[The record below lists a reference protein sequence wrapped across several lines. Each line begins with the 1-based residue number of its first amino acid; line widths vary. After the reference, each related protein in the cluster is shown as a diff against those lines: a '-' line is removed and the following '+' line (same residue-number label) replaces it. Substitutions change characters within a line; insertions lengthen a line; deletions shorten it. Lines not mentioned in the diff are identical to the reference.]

1 MDGRETVLSFYE
13 ALISE
18 IEIIKFVYSWRFK
31 KFKIEMYNFLDTECR
46 VIERR
51 CNFERRELKKENLF
65 IERSYALL

>member
-1 MDGRETVLSFYE
+1 MVLSFYE

-31 KFKIEMYNFLDTECR
+31 KFKIEIYNFLDTECR

-51 CNFERRELKKENLF
+51 CNFER
-65 IERSYALL
+65 S

>member
-31 KFKIEMYNFLDTECR
+31 KFKIEIYNFLDTECR

-51 CNFERRELKKENLF
+51 CNFER
-65 IERSYALL
+65 S